1 MAEHVAVV
9 NGEIQCLICKTK
21 LQHGRNYS
29 DAFVEGIVGSA
40 ITKVDVVKHESSDQ
54 YARALSYGYEEKNP

>member
-9 NGEIQCLICKTK
+9 NGGIQNILCLICKTK
-21 LQHGRNYS
+21 LQHGQNYS
-29 DAFVEGIVGSA
+29 DACVESA
-40 ITKVDVVKHESSDQ
+40 ITKDDIVKHESSDQ